1 MEKVKTEQ
9 FDKTFLITSDRIIDL
24 EEILSICKRH
34 DSCVLFSPD
43 KKEETDLKILNKIKL
58 QDSEG
63 KTFPLVDFL
72 KNIPK
77 DKDFLDKKN
86 FFVMYDGKKIPV
98 EINISP
104 LTENEDSFNG
114 LITIRDL
121 TEIRE
126 TEEKLNLFKN
136 IFLEAQDGIA
146 VIDSNGFYIIQ
157 NEAHK
162 NLTGYDDNEILG
174 KTPSISIGE
183 EKLEE
188 IMNTVK
194 KEGKFRGT
202 VKLRTKNGKTL
213 DIDLSVFPVKDRYGI
228 IRYYVGIKRDIT
240 DILKREEKLKEL
252 TEKLKKQLYTDP
264 LTGLPNRKKLIED
277 IERSEEPKLAVLNI
291 NNFKE
296 INDFYGQYFGDQLLK
311 EVGKKLKDFAEDKN
325 LLLYRN
331 YGDEFIFLAD
341 KNINLKDFIIKIKNI
356 LRKIHT
362 YTFKTDD
369 TEVHIYMTA
378 GFAEGK
384 EKLISKADMA
394 LKYAKQHRKNVQI
407 YNKSL
412 KIEEQYKKNIS
423 MTKKIKEALENNK
436 VTVYFQPILNN
447 ETLKIESYE
456 TLVRIKEDSGNHL
469 LPENFLIVAKK
480 SPIYPDITKV
490 ILDKTF
496 EKIRNIDKKISL
508 NLSIRDIENTEINE
522 LVIQFIKDNKGKI
535 IIEILES
542 ESIKDLETVI
552 DFIKRA
558 KSSGAEIALDD
569 FGSGY
574 SNFELILKLDVDYIK
589 IDASLIKNLHSCME
603 SKIIV
608 ETIVNFAKKLNKKTV
623 AEFVHSEEIF
633 KTVKSL
639 GVDYS
644 QGYFIGEPKG
654 EI

>member
-77 DKDFLDKKN
+77 DKNFLDKKN

>member
-63 KTFPLVDFL
+63 ETFPLVDFL